1 MLEAMVRKNQLG
13 YIPHIELAKLY
24 EHHDKNCRRAL
35 FYTKIALAMCEGPE
49 REAIIHRRDRL
60 ERKLSGG
67 GNKT

>member
-1 MLEAMVRKNQLG
+1 MG
-13 YIPHIELAKLY
+13 HIPHIELAKFY
-24 EHHDKNCRRAL
+24 EHREKNYRRAL

-49 REAIIHRRDRL
+49 REVIIRRRDRL